1 MIAGY
6 NPTPMSN
13 TPSDITPAAPLA
25 EHLFRPQIRNFQPTG
40 FEKDGK
46 SFVLLRDPS
55 MLTEQQMAVLP
66 QVLQLVLLFQ
76 GRETLDEIAAK
87 TQAPMHLLQDLVTR
101 MDEVGLIWGPR
112 FEELERVAK
121 AKITAHGH
129 FPISCSASMGKD
141 AQTCSEQMDK
151 WLSEMEDPEIDGT
164 ILGLVAPHLDYQRGW
179 PGYAAAYR
187 ALKKDQKPDRVIIL
201 GTNHFGIGDGVV
213 VSEYGFMTPLGKASA
228 DKTMLAFLEKT
239 LGSKRIYA
247 DQIDHLGEH
256 SVQMHIPWLQH
267 FYGDVPLLAALIP
280 NPLVPP
286 VADDDERATTAQ
298 FVSAIRT
305 ALTEIGGRTLLIA
318 SSDLSHVGP
327 QFGDQGQITDAA
339 SNEIEQMDRQRLA
352 AYCNKDTTGFE
363 AIFAKDQ
370 NRTRWC
376 SVGNMLAAQAIL
388 RPENVDLIDYQ
399 QVRDPNG
406 ISLVSSAA
414 LAFSS

>member
-1 MIAGY
+1 MIASY
-6 NPTPMSN
+6 NSTPMSN
-13 TPSDITPAAPLA
+13 PISDTTPAAPLA
-25 EHLFRPQIRNFQPTG
+25 EHLHRPQIRNFQPTG

-46 SFVLLRDPS
+46 SYVLLRDPS
-55 MLTEQQMAVLP
+55 MLTEQQMAVMP

-76 GRETLDEIAAK
+76 GRETLEEISAK

-129 FPISCSASMGKD
+129 FPISCSASLGKD
-141 AQTCSEQMDK
+141 AQTCVEQMDT
-151 WLSEMEDPEIDGT
+151 WLSEMEDPEIEGT

-213 VSEYGFMTPLGKASA
+213 VSEFGFMTPLGKANA
-228 DKTMLAFLEKT
+228 DKAMLAFLEKT
-239 LGSKRIYA
+239 LGAKRMYA

-286 VADDDERATTAQ
+286 VSDDDARASTAQ
-298 FVSAIRT
+298 FVEAVRT
-305 ALTEIGGRTLLIA
+305 ALAEMGGRTLLIA

-339 SNEIEQMDRQRLA
+339 ASEVEQIDRQRLA

-363 AIFAKDQ
+363 AILCSPMSQPLTSKTGLMLIGAPPMAFA
-370 NRTRWC
+370 
-376 SVGNMLAAQAIL
+376 G
-388 RPENVDLIDYQ
+388 
-399 QVRDPNG
+399 
-406 ISLVSSAA
+406 
-414 LAFSS
+414 